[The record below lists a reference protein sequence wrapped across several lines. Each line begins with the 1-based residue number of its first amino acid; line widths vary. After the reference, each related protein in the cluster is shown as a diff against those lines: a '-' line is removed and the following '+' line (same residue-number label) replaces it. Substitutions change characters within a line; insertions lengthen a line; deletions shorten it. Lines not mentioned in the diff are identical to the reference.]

1 MRSYPDAVL
10 MLADCR
16 LREQQDEAARLG
28 LARELCGDD
37 PTPQPAISMAC
48 RHLRGEL
55 VRALQQLK
63 SIGWTISLTRRGAV
77 PR

>member
-16 LREQQDEAARLG
+16 LRERQDEATRLG
-28 LARELCGDD
+28 LARELYGDD
-37 PTPQPAISMAC
+37 PTLHPTISAAF
-48 RHLRGEL
+48 RHLGAAL
-55 VRALQQLK
+55 VRALQILK
-63 SIGWTISLTRRGAV
+63 SIRRTISLTSLSAV